1 MSLTQARFTT
11 KLRTWLLLAALTGL
25 FLGIG
30 ALLGGVFVYVF
41 VALAVLLN
49 VAAFWFSDRFA
60 IRTSRARP
68 LDESQAPELHRMVQ
82 ELSQRFQ
89 VPVPRLYLI
98 ASDQPNAFATGR
110 SPKHAVV
117 AVTEGL
123 LRYLPP
129 AQVRGVLAHEFAH
142 IKNRDILVA
151 SIAAMIAGAISMLQ
165 YMLFFGMGDD
175 DESPLGAVGAMVAL
189 IVGPIAA
196 ALLQLGVSR
205 QREYLADATAARTLG
220 EARPLAEALE
230 NLERGR
236 EVVPMNVNPATASLY
251 IVNPLRRVGMA
262 ALFSTH
268 PPIPE
273 RVRRLR
279 EYDLD
284 RGIV

>member
-1 MSLTQARFTT
+1 
-11 KLRTWLLLAALTGL
+11 
-25 FLGIG
+25 
-30 ALLGGVFVYVF
+30 
-41 VALAVLLN
+41 
-49 VAAFWFSDRFA
+49 
-60 IRTSRARP
+60 
-68 LDESQAPELHRMVQ
+68 
-82 ELSQRFQ
+82 
-89 VPVPRLYLI
+89 
-98 ASDQPNAFATGR
+98 
-110 SPKHAVV
+110 
-117 AVTEGL
+117 VTEGL

-129 AQVRGVLAHEFAH
+129 DQVRGVLAHELAH

-165 YMLFFGMGDD
+165 YMLFFGMRDD
-175 DESPLGAVGAMVAL
+175 DESPLGAIGTIVAL

-205 QREYLADATAARTLG
+205 QREYLADATAAQTLG
-220 EARPLAEALE
+220 EGRPLAGALE

-236 EVVPMNVNPATASLY
+236 EVVTMNVNPATASLY
-251 IVNPLRRVGMA
+251 IVNPLRGVGMA

>member
-60 IRTSRARP
+60 IRTSRAQP

-123 LRYLPP
+123 LRHLPP

>member
-1 MSLTQARFTT
+1 MSLTQASFTT

-30 ALLGGVFVYVF
+30 ALIGGVFVYVF

-60 IRTSRARP
+60 IKTSRAQP

-123 LRYLPP
+123 LRHLPP
-129 AQVRGVLAHEFAH
+129 DQVRGVLAHEFAH

-175 DESPLGAVGAMVAL
+175 DESPLGAIGAMVAL